1 MKILSGTTVIVMP
14 FPTVKRSR
22 IGKSAAKCY
31 RGYVNTPM
39 HAVQRPNVSGLEKKS
54 KKIFPA

>member
-39 HAVQRPNVSGLEKKS
+39 HAVQRPNVSGLEKK
-54 KKIFPA
+54 K